1 MKAKVGDEKGGS
13 EESEV
18 RGLERR
24 RGIFVLIERKSAI
37 FLVLGVSCLRCWH
50 FCVVLLD
57 KESELYLGLLSPRE
71 KDRKENL
78 HTSFETFSH
87 GPLFFSFQFG

>member
-37 FLVLGVSCLRCWH
+37 FLVLGVSL
-50 FCVVLLD
+50 FTLLAF
-57 KESELYLGLLSPRE
+57 LCG
-71 KDRKENL
+71 
-78 HTSFETFSH
+78 SF
-87 GPLFFSFQFG
+87 G

>member
-1 MKAKVGDEKGGS
+1 MLRNTIIKFTVDTAHISKNCKHETNLKKWVPGVAMKAKVGDEKGGS

-37 FLVLGVSCLRCWH
+37 FLVLGVSLFALPVACLR
-50 FCVVLLD
+50 
-57 KESELYLGLLSPRE
+57 G
-71 KDRKENL
+71 
-78 HTSFETFSH
+78 SF
-87 GPLFFSFQFG
+87 G

>member
-37 FLVLGVSCLRCWH
+37 FLVLGVS
-50 FCVVLLD
+50 
-57 KESELYLGLLSPRE
+57 
-71 KDRKENL
+71 
-78 HTSFETFSH
+78 
-87 GPLFFSFQFG
+87 LFA

>member
-37 FLVLGVSCLRCWH
+37 FLVLGVSKFTLPMAFLCG
-50 FCVVLLD
+50 V
-57 KESELYLGLLSPRE
+57 
-71 KDRKENL
+71 
-78 HTSFETFSH
+78 
-87 GPLFFSFQFG
+87 FGY